1 MYPLKFQP
9 IYKQML
15 WGGSKFQSLYNR
27 EIPGADTGESW
38 DLSCH
43 RSGMSVVSNGAL
55 AGKTL
60 EQLLAEYPQE
70 IFGSGAQPKQFPLL
84 VKLIDANDNLSVQV
98 HPNDDNADRA
108 KGENGKTEAWYI
120 LAAEPGA
127 KLIFGLIDG
136 TTKEQFAALV
146 ATGSVEQALRQVP
159 VKTGDIISV
168 PAGIVHALTSGVVV
182 AEVQQNSDTTYRIY
196 DYNRVGTDGKGREL
210 HVDAALR
217 VIDFGE
223 QPAVD
228 FSKRSILTP
237 FFSMG
242 EIVVDGEHSDNTNG
256 GYLIYIVLDG
266 CGTISWNVGETENLT
281 KGETILIPAAVGA
294 VQLHGN
300 MKILRAN

>member
-1 MYPLKFQP
+1 MYPLKFKP

-15 WGGSKFQSLYNR
+15 WGGKKFQSLYNR
-27 EIPGADTGESW
+27 EIPGTDTGESW
-38 DLSCH
+38 DLCCH
-43 RSGMSVVSNGAL
+43 CNGMSVVSNGAL

-60 EQLLAEYPQE
+60 EELLAQCPDE
-70 IFGSGAQPKQFPLL
+70 IYGCGMQPKQFPLL

-108 KGENGKTEAWYI
+108 NGESGKTEAWYI

-127 KLIFGLIDG
+127 KLIFGLTAG
-136 TTKEQFAALV
+136 TTKEQFAELV
-146 ATGSVEQALRQVP
+146 KIGAVEQVLRQVP

-196 DYNRVGTDGKGREL
+196 DYNRVGADGKTREL

-223 QPAVD
+223 QPDVD
-228 FSKRSILTP
+228 FSVRAIQTP
-237 FFSMG
+237 FFSLE
-242 EIVVDGEHSDNTNG
+242 EIVINGERCDNTNG
-256 GYLIYIVLDG
+256 GYLIYIILAGGGKITWADG
-266 CGTISWNVGETENLT
+266 QAEEVNC
-281 KGETILIPAAVGA
+281 GETILVPAAVGEITL
-294 VQLHGN
+294 QGN
-300 MKILRAN
+300 MKILRTN